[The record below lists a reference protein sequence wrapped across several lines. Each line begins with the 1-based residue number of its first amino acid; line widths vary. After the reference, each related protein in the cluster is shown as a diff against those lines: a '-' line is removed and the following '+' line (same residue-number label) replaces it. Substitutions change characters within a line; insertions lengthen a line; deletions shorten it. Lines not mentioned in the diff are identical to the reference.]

1 MESFFSS
8 YSIIRNNFWFATRHV
23 DIVSTRSFSNIDAVA
38 LHLYTYISIVY
49 THYLS
54 NQHFWTFCRESSWTH
69 CSYLPPIQDCH
80 SVWQTGRQTLEDW
93 FRYTARRCTLG
104 KPIDRM
110 GIQVLFTTF
119 FFIASINLMYI
130 FHVYSCTF
138 PFFSSDY
145 QQGLTM
151 KFGKKEEAISFA
163 EKQGKKKRFVR

>member
-1 MESFFSS
+1 MDSFFFILLYNSKQLLIFNS
-8 YSIIRNNFWFATRHV
+8 TCWHCIRLVRFR
-23 DIVSTRSFSNIDAVA
+23 ILMP
-38 LHLYTYISIVY
+38 LHCTYTYISIVY

-54 NQHFWTFCRESSWTH
+54 NQHFRTFCRGTSWTH

-80 SVWQTGRQTLEDW
+80 SVWQAGRQTLEDW